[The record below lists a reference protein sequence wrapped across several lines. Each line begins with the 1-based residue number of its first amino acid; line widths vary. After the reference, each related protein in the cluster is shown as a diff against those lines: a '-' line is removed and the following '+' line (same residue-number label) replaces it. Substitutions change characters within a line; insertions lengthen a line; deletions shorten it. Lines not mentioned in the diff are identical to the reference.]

1 MPAPEFLAQDQTAVP
16 QRPPMQGYEIS
27 EPAVVGGA
35 SPHLPDE
42 AVGRQTAVHEIA
54 RPSESLLEAGAA
66 RSNQSRLKRAL
77 DIVGAVGGL
86 IFLAPFLMLV
96 ALAIRFESPGPVLF
110 RQRRTGRG
118 GVTFHIYKFRSMTV
132 TEDGA
137 NVVQAAR
144 DDPRVT
150 RVGGFLRRSCVDE
163 LPQLLN
169 VLRGDMSLVGP
180 RPHAVSHDQYY
191 SSVIEGYDRR
201 FLVRPGIAGLA
212 QVSGYR
218 GVTPTVESMA
228 GRVRLDH
235 DYIAQWSFIG
245 DVRILLRAVT
255 EGPFHPA
262 AL

>member
-1 MPAPEFLAQDQTAVP
+1 MVSQN
-16 QRPPMQGYEIS
+16 PPMPRYEIS
-27 EPAVVGGA
+27 EPAITHAGGVELAGGA
-35 SPHLPDE
+35 AEEPTRANETP
-42 AVGRQTAVHEIA
+42 
-54 RPSESLLEAGAA
+54 RPSQPALDAGAG
-66 RSNQSRLKRAL
+66 RSNRSWLKRVL

-86 IFLAPFLMLV
+86 IFLAPFLLLV
-96 ALAIRFESPGPVLF
+96 ALAIRLESPGPVLF
-110 RQRRTGRG
+110 RQRRTGRA

-137 NVVQAAR
+137 NIVQAAP
-144 DDPRVT
+144 DDPRLT
-150 RVGGFLRRSCVDE
+150 RVGGFLRRSCIDE

-169 VLRGDMSLVGP
+169 VIRGDMSLVGP
-180 RPHAVSHDQYY
+180 RPHAVWHDQHYG
-191 SSVIEGYDRR
+191 SLIEGYDQR

-228 GRVRLDH
+228 GRVRLDQL
-235 DYIAQWSFIG
+235 YIAQWSFFG